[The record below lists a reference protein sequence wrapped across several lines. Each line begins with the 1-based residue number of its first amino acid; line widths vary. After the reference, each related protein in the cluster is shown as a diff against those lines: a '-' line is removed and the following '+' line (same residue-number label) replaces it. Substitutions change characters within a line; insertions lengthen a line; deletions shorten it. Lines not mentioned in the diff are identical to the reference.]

1 MSTGEKIN
9 DSSCCIIIF
18 LCIAIDET
26 SAETHHEVL
35 RDICDVIIGMLGNKE
50 NWNVTKVALIVS
62 TEKPSLSRVTS
73 AAMTKQVVMSG
84 L

>member
-1 MSTGEKIN
+1 MLK
-9 DSSCCIIIF
+9 
-18 LCIAIDET
+18 
-26 SAETHHEVL
+26 ETHHEVL
-35 RDICDVIIGMLGNKE
+35 RDICDVIVDMLGNKE

-62 TEKPSLSRVTS
+62 TEKTSISKVTS